1 MTLSE
6 GTIAYIYMFFF
17 LMIRLFIVIVL
28 DRLAA
33 AGASLGHV
41 DMAGQCPLVHAAR
54 HGRLSVVGYLLACD
68 WIVPA
73 SESKAKNSALEI
85 GREEAAQQ
93 AVVAAAS
100 QGHEAVVEYL
110 LDMAEVIVDR
120 PDTLIG
126 ETALTISAANGST
139 ATVSA
144 LLARGANPIAV
155 NTKGLSPLMLAA
167 REGHWGTAERLLQG
181 LFFSF
186 LALPEIVIKWYVMYS
201 ILSIMH
207 KISYTVVELF
217 RR

>member
-1 MTLSE
+1 MTLLE
-6 GTIAYIYMFFF
+6 GTIAYISLLNAVVYCY
-17 LMIRLFIVIVL
+17 IL

-68 WIVPA
+68 WVP
-73 SESKAKNSALEI
+73 SESKAENGALEI

-110 LDMAEVIVDR
+110 LDMAEVVIDR

-144 LLARGANPIAV
+144 LLARGANPITV

-181 LFFSF
+181 WCFSF
-186 LALPEIVIKWYVMYS
+186 FDII
-201 ILSIMH
+201 
-207 KISYTVVELF
+207 
-217 RR
+217 